1 MTARTAVLSLAPHVE
16 DLLLPELADAGI
28 VVVGRPAGAADAA
41 AAIER
46 LRPDVVLASAEP
58 SPLDSPLLVAVA
70 VAGAAAVVLAEGQP
84 GRRHAASLGVRDPL
98 EASAGIGEVVAAID
112 RGGLPAEPMERP
124 RATQGRVTAV
134 WGPAGAP
141 GRTTTAIAL
150 AAEIAAAGVPTAL
163 VDADTYGAAVAPALG
178 LLDEAPGLAAACR
191 LAAAGAL
198 TDAELLRIAQ
208 HYRGSRGDLAVLTG
222 IGRPA
227 RWPELSTDRV
237 AGVLDKCR
245 SWAAHTVVDTGF
257 NLEADEEIVSDLF
270 APRRNAAT
278 LAALRAADTV
288 VAVGAGDPV
297 GLARFVRAYADL
309 LELVDADRIRVVIG
323 KVRTSAIGI
332 GAASQI
338 RASLARF
345 GGIEHATLVPSDP
358 VACDAALLTG
368 RALPD
373 AAPRSPA
380 AQALRRFGA
389 AELLDRPAP
398 VRRRGRA
405 VLRRALLT

>member
-1 MTARTAVLSLAPHVE
+1 MLSLAPHVE
-16 DLLLPELADAGI
+16 DALLPELAEAG
-28 VVVGRPAGAADAA
+28 VVVLARPAGSADAA
-41 AAIER
+41 AAVER
-46 LRPDVVLASAEP
+46 LRPDVVLVSAEP
-58 SPLDSPLLVAVA
+58 AHLDSPLLVAVA
-70 VAGAAAVVLAEGQP
+70 VVGAAVVVLAEGQQ
-84 GRRHAASLGVRDPL
+84 GRQHAAALGVRDPL
-98 EASAGIGEVVAAID
+98 EASAGIGEIVAAID
-112 RGGLPAEPMERP
+112 RGGLPAEPVEQP
-124 RATQGRVTAV
+124 RTTKGRVTAV

-150 AAEIAAAGVPTAL
+150 AAELAAAGVPTAL

-198 TDAELLRIAQ
+198 TDAELLRVAQ
-208 HYRGSRGDLAVLTG
+208 HHRGSRGDLAVLTG

-227 RWPELSTDRV
+227 RWPELSSDRV
-237 AGVLDKCR
+237 STVLDQCR

-257 NLEADEEIVSDLF
+257 NLETDEEIVSDLF

-278 LAALRAADTV
+278 LAALRSADTV

-309 LELVDADRIRVVIG
+309 LDLVDADRIRVVIG
-323 KVRTSAIGI
+323 KVRTSAVGV
-332 GAASQI
+332 GAGSQI

-373 AAPRSPA
+373 AAPRSA
-380 AQALRRFGA
+380 ATQALHRFAA
-389 AELLDRPAP
+389 AELLDRP
-398 VRRRGRA
+398 VRVPRRGRA